1 MLTVVGFALAQ
12 QLGVGMD
19 FIAMVGATAALLFA
33 GKGVEDAIHKV
44 NWTVILFFM
53 GLFVIIGCVKQT
65 GALGWVAEQVIALSG
80 NELSLL
86 VPLLGIFSAVAS
98 SIVDNIPVAAT
109 LIPIVQDISGDAVP
123 AEPLWWTLI
132 ICCNLGGNGTPI
144 GSISCV
150 IAIYALKREAGVHV
164 GWGTFLKLGG
174 SIMLVQVAGAIVY
187 VLLAYNLGWI
197 PDLPNLAH

>member
-1 MLTVVGFALAQ
+1 
-12 QLGVGMD
+12 
-19 FIAMVGATAALLFA
+19 
-33 GKGVEDAIHKV
+33 VEDAIHKV

-65 GALGWVAEQVIALSG
+65 GALAWVAQQVIDVSG
-80 NELSLL
+80 NRMELL
-86 VPLLGIFSAVAS
+86 VPLLGGFSAIAS

-109 LIPIVQDISGDAVP
+109 LIPIVQDISGEGVP

-150 IAIYALKREAGVHV
+150 IAIYALKKEAGVHV

-174 SIMLVQVAGAIVY
+174 MIMLVQIAGAILY
-187 VLLAYNLGWI
+187 IMLAYHQGWI
-197 PDLPNLAH
+197 PELATHVS

>member
-1 MLTVVGFALAQ
+1 L
-12 QLGVGMD
+12 
-19 FIAMVGATAALLFA
+19 IFA

-53 GLFVIIGCVKQT
+53 GLFIIIGCVKET
-65 GALGWVAEQVIALSG
+65 GALAWVSEQVIEFSG
-80 NELSLL
+80 NRMTLL
-86 VPLLGIFSAVAS
+86 IPLLGGFSAVAS

-109 LIPIVQDISGDAVP
+109 LIPIVRDISGDAVP

-150 IAIYALKREAGVHV
+150 IAIYALKKEVNEHV
-164 GWGTFLKLGG
+164 SWGQFLKLGG
-174 SIMLVQVAGAIVY
+174 TIMVIQVIGAILY
-187 VLLAYNLGWI
+187 VMLAYEFGWI
-197 PDLPNLAH
+197 PSLASG